1 MIPSFGQ
8 LCFLLKTREVV
19 APPSPSEHFWGLRL
33 IKSIFNALWRQRM
46 SSWIQTPE
54 RGWGWHPR
62 SSRNFSPF
70 FLSPYKSLYCRFFK
84 LPAGVCHT
92 PNQPPRSISLEY
104 CSLHRVHGFSSWI
117 PHGASSRRPQNVLG
131 EPQKAC
137 RGLGSSCPRNSDLI

>member
-54 RGWGWHPR
+54 QGWGWHPR

-70 FLSPYKSLYCRFFK
+70 FFSPYKSLYCRFLSFPLVFVTRPTSHPAVFPWNTAPCTVCTAFPAGFLMEHLPGDPRTCWGSPK
-84 LPAGVCHT
+84 RPAGAWGLPA
-92 PNQPPRSISLEY
+92 QEIQ
-104 CSLHRVHGFSSWI
+104 I
-117 PHGASSRRPQNVLG
+117 
-131 EPQKAC
+131 
-137 RGLGSSCPRNSDLI
+137 